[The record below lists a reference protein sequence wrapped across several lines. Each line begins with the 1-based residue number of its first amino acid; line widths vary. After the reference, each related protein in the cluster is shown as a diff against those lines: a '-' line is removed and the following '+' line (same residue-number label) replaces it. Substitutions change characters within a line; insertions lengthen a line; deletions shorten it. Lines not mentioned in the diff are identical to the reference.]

1 MPGHAMETPE
11 AKEQSPSMCLR
22 PRCGCERGRESACR
36 CEHHDGGKKF
46 LRTIGLALGGFN
58 RMINHYDNVC
68 FSRGRPEAS
77 FFQTVF
83 FFFFFQQREP
93 LDEDA

>member
-1 MPGHAMETPE
+1 METPE

-83 FFFFFQQREP
+83 FFFFQQREP